1 MSRLSSVGTVSI
13 ADRIKAFDGSGGGS
27 KSKSSSPAPSLPA
40 RATPTPTVPQ
50 SPVSRN
56 VQSRSQFS
64 AKDPTRP
71 NNPPLSSSSKSNSRS
86 NILANTSASQKTS
99 SSHNQQTVTKIESY
113 SSSSK
118 KIEKIETEVVTNN
131 GSSSPTKMSSS
142 KSSTTTAIK
151 TSTNGH
157 SSSSVDTPDRAQSK
171 PNIFEIYQE
180 RPIPEKRN
188 SVIENNNLNLIKN
201 NNGNVSHN
209 ESRSQE
215 SLISAGPRS
224 HHDSLTSCSED
235 LPSFSSSI
243 DDLELRDLRRAK
255 REMDMRL
262 VDREDQVE
270 ELANQVEMLLSVK
283 TRLENEL
290 SISKKEHKREV
301 ADKDDELEDTRASAA
316 KRIKNLEQQLETEHE
331 ERLTFVRERH
341 ELEGKIMTL
350 KDAIDHGNSEEEVK
364 KLKKDLK
371 RSKALLKDAQL
382 MLEKHNQDGMNKIIL
397 RQLKTQLEDAEFA
410 RTAALKARGNIELE
424 LVETNSM
431 LEDTT
436 RAKTEL
442 EDKLVKVSRE
452 RADLAQQVKENDEE
466 MMELM
471 KKYKASVSACSIDQI
486 TIQDQALTIQQLE
499 TERNRAQ
506 ELLAEMEVK
515 LDHFKGEQ
523 VSVAQHRRL
532 ELKLREMESKLELE
546 QTSKGR
552 LETQIVR
559 LKEVIEGLNKDNENL
574 RSREKSS
581 NDEVKKLS
589 KYLREAKENVSTM
602 QGKDTE
608 YTQKKLDFEKQL
620 ELAEAETISV
630 RNELKLAQRRIED
643 LQVAIQGDMDTS
655 VGESDEDD
663 ETDTA
668 DAEVWLAEA
677 RRRIVRRESQHNS
690 LTDTSLSVNSN
701 DREIENI
708 ETF

>member
-1 MSRLSSVGTVSI
+1 MLLV
-13 ADRIKAFDGSGGGS
+13 
-27 KSKSSSPAPSLPA
+27 LCY
-40 RATPTPTVPQ
+40 
-50 SPVSRN
+50 
-56 VQSRSQFS
+56 RSQFS

-71 NNPPLSSSSKSNSRS
+71 NNPPLSSSNRANSRS
-86 NILANTSASQKTS
+86 NVQATTPTSHKN
-99 SSHNQQTVTKIESY
+99 SHNKQQVTKTESY
-113 SSSSK
+113 SSSK
-118 KIEKIETEVVTNN
+118 RVETIETEVVCNN
-131 GSSSPTKMSSS
+131 GTSSPAKV
-142 KSSTTTAIK
+142 TAVSK
-151 TSTNGH
+151 TSRTSVTSSNGH
-157 SSSSVDTPDRAQSK
+157 RGPVDVPDRAASK
-171 PNIFEIYQE
+171 QNIFEVYQE
-180 RPIPEKRN
+180 RQPAPAPAPAPEKRS
-188 SVIENNNLNLIKN
+188 SVSSVGSVGSSVADNNNLNLLKN
-201 NNGNVSHN
+201 NNSNISHN
-209 ESRSQE
+209 SSVPHLEQSRSQD
-215 SLISAGPRS
+215 SV
-224 HHDSLTSCSED
+224 SLTGSDD

-255 REMDMRL
+255 REMDIRL

-283 TRLENEL
+283 TRLEGE
-290 SISKKEHKREV
+290 ISQLKKEHKREV
-301 ADKDDELEDTRASAA
+301 ADKEDELEDTRASAA

-331 ERLTFVRERH
+331 ERLSFVRERH
-341 ELEGKIMTL
+341 DLEGKIMTL
-350 KDAIDHGNSEEEVK
+350 KDAIDHGNSEDEVK

-431 LEDTT
+431 LEDTA

-442 EDKLVKVSRE
+442 EEKLVKVSRE
-452 RADLAQQVKENDEE
+452 RADLAQQVRENDEE
-466 MMELM
+466 MVELM
-471 KKYKASVSACSIDQI
+471 KKYKASVSAGSIDQI

-552 LETQIVR
+552 LDTQIGR
-559 LKEVIEGLNKDNENL
+559 LKEVIDGLNKDNENL
-574 RSREKSS
+574 RIREKSS
-581 NDEVKKLS
+581 NDELKKTS
-589 KYLREAKENVSTM
+589 KVLRETKEGLAAL
-602 QGKDTE
+602 QGRDTE
-608 YTQKKLDFEKQL
+608 YTHKKLDFEKQL

-630 RNELKLAQRRIED
+630 RNELKIAQRRIED

-655 VGESDEDD
+655 VGESGDSEEED
-663 ETDTA
+663 TG

-677 RRRIVRRESQHNS
+677 RRRMVRGGSVSSRW
-690 LTDTSLSVNSN
+690 LTMFQSASVAM
-701 DREIENI
+701 
-708 ETF
+708 F

>member
-1 MSRLSSVGTVSI
+1 
-13 ADRIKAFDGSGGGS
+13 
-27 KSKSSSPAPSLPA
+27 
-40 RATPTPTVPQ
+40 
-50 SPVSRN
+50 
-56 VQSRSQFS
+56 
-64 AKDPTRP
+64 
-71 NNPPLSSSSKSNSRS
+71 
-86 NILANTSASQKTS
+86 
-99 SSHNQQTVTKIESY
+99 
-113 SSSSK
+113 
-118 KIEKIETEVVTNN
+118 
-131 GSSSPTKMSSS
+131 
-142 KSSTTTAIK
+142 
-151 TSTNGH
+151 
-157 SSSSVDTPDRAQSK
+157 
-171 PNIFEIYQE
+171 
-180 RPIPEKRN
+180 
-188 SVIENNNLNLIKN
+188 
-201 NNGNVSHN
+201 
-209 ESRSQE
+209 
-215 SLISAGPRS
+215 
-224 HHDSLTSCSED
+224 
-235 LPSFSSSI
+235 
-243 DDLELRDLRRAK
+243 
-255 REMDMRL
+255 
-262 VDREDQVE
+262 
-270 ELANQVEMLLSVK
+270 
-283 TRLENEL
+283 
-290 SISKKEHKREV
+290 
-301 ADKDDELEDTRASAA
+301 
-316 KRIKNLEQQLETEHE
+316 
-331 ERLTFVRERH
+331 
-341 ELEGKIMTL
+341 
-350 KDAIDHGNSEEEVK
+350 
-364 KLKKDLK
+364 
-371 RSKALLKDAQL
+371 LKDAQL

-442 EDKLVKVSRE
+442 EDKLVRVSRE
-452 RADLAQQVKENDEE
+452 RADLVQQVKENDEE

-655 VGESDEDD
+655 VGESDETDD

-690 LTDTSLSVNSN
+690 LTDTGPDKSISTLSVNSN